1 MPVPQFFFALADH
14 NNNQLYFS
22 PSKTHSLAP
31 NVTVEELRHRV
42 QQIHDITCV
51 YCRAT
56 RVTAAWKCTH
66 SFPVGD
72 TLLDGRPAE
81 AVKLNDEDPLALHF
95 PVRAVDDIPR
105 AIELIFDI
113 EKLDPATV
121 YPVLAAGRAHAK
133 KLPKIIH
140 EHTRKDLG
148 NGVYTNPGSSKLHLP
163 SDECTDFRQLIS
175 TEDCL
180 YVDKTSTTLAI
191 EEHAFVSIVR
201 RPPGCGKST
210 WLSTLAYLNDIH
222 HAGDPRLVPFSD
234 NIPLPEANQHHIF
247 RLDLAE
253 FVPFARTED
262 DYIPEDSSSDVY
274 SRAYMYAARV
284 LKAFV
289 CEELQG
295 FFDQYQEEVY
305 ISARKIRYCLTY
317 FSAKTCFE
325 AALEEILLSPHPLY
339 MLVDN
344 YTAPFLHEHLD
355 EDTKSQLDVCLY
367 NEFFVAVESSIHKG
381 RLDRVFIVGESV
393 PRKYKFN
400 CGLWNLE
407 KDCTSVAAMQEAFG
421 FTAAQVMSMSEA
433 LGIEKGKVIE
443 ALRKEG
449 IKAET
454 FMREYEEEY
463 IGCVKHRVFECD
475 EDDPPAAVYPMRPV
489 LDVLRRLEGNEPML

>member
-1 MPVPQFFFALADH
+1 MPVPQFFLALADH

-22 PSKTHSLAP
+22 PSKTLSLAP

-51 YCRAT
+51 YYRAT

-121 YPVLAAGRAHAK
+121 YPALAADRAHAK

-140 EHTRKDLG
+140 EHTRKKLG

-163 SDECTDFRQLIS
+163 SDEYFNDSR
-175 TEDCL
+175 
-180 YVDKTSTTLAI
+180 Y
-191 EEHAFVSIVR
+191 R
-201 RPPGCGKST
+201 RTRFCWHRPSPPSCGKST

-222 HAGDPRLVPFSD
+222 HAGYPRLVPFSD
-234 NIPLPEANQHHIF
+234 NIPLPEANQHHIV

-274 SRAYMYAARV
+274 SRAYMYAARA
-284 LKAFV
+284 LKDFV
-289 CEELQG
+289 CEELRR
-295 FFDQYQEEVY
+295 FFD
-305 ISARKIRYCLTY
+305 K
-317 FSAKTCFE
+317 
-325 AALEEILLSPHPLY
+325 
-339 MLVDN
+339 
-344 YTAPFLHEHLD
+344 
-355 EDTKSQLDVCLY
+355 
-367 NEFFVAVESSIHKG
+367 
-381 RLDRVFIVGESV
+381 
-393 PRKYKFN
+393 
-400 CGLWNLE
+400 
-407 KDCTSVAAMQEAFG
+407 
-421 FTAAQVMSMSEA
+421 
-433 LGIEKGKVIE
+433 
-443 ALRKEG
+443 
-449 IKAET
+449 
-454 FMREYEEEY
+454 
-463 IGCVKHRVFECD
+463 
-475 EDDPPAAVYPMRPV
+475 
-489 LDVLRRLEGNEPML
+489 